1 LKTRELASALQQLAK
16 LLRSGPN
23 VELRDARPLPAAP
36 HDLSS
41 GDVAVGLTT
50 LVQLARIDKKQWIQM
65 IRDFG
70 FDIPIRP
77 ADASRDVLGKLL
89 RFLDQNPQA
98 LQKLRDGAKR
108 STSSPQLLRALDA
121 LLKE

>member
-1 LKTRELASALQQLAK
+1 M
-16 LLRSGPN
+16 
-23 VELRDARPLPAAP
+23 
-36 HDLSS
+36 
-41 GDVAVGLTT
+41 
-50 LVQLARIDKKQWIQM
+50 QLARIDKKQWIQM